1 MIAAQALYLIYAVF
15 AQGMF
20 AIAVGLV
27 ARHVMHRRSRW
38 WVTSTVVFGP
48 FAMLV
53 LLLVRARQPGD
64 RRFLA

>member
-1 MIAAQALYLIYAVF
+1 
-15 AQGMF
+15 MF

-38 WVTSTVVFGP
+38 WVTSTVFFGP